1 MLAQALE
8 AAWAAGCYKVM
19 LMTGRKEDA
28 TLQFYE
34 SVGVNRQGKQA
45 FIAKLLQHV
54 DEAE

>member
-8 AAWAAGCYKVM
+8 AAWAAGCYKVI
-19 LMTGRKEDA
+19 LMTGRKDDA

-34 SVGVNRQGKQA
+34 SVGVDRQGKQA

-54 DEAE
+54 DEAK